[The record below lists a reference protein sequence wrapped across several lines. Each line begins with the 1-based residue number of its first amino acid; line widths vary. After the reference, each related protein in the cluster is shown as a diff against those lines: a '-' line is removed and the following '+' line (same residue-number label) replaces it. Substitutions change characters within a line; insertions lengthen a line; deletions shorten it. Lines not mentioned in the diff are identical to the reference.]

1 MIFML
6 GLTLWCCRKTES
18 IDVMDA
24 LGSNI
29 IVATREGSV
38 MRIMPRLHEVGVL
51 PQVYKKQRFEQNV
64 AKIYTKLQFR
74 ICLAPTIVTVFW

>member
-1 MIFML
+1 MIVSRMIFIL

-38 MRIMPRLHEVGVL
+38 MRIMPRLHEVGGL
-51 PQVYKKQRFEQNV
+51 PQ
-64 AKIYTKLQFR
+64 
-74 ICLAPTIVTVFW
+74 APTIVTVFWS